1 MFFIFHKIKH
11 IFFLPRHGQ
20 GTYIYKDTGSMYVGG
35 WVNGIQEGEA
45 ELIHLN
51 HRYRGKFLNGT
62 VSVLENAQLIWTV
75 SIKFS

>member
-1 MFFIFHKIKH
+1 
-11 IFFLPRHGQ
+11 
-20 GTYIYKDTGSMYVGG
+20 MYVGG